1 LAGLATHILD
11 RQQHLLAV
19 LAHAEHDQQHDRGGL
34 VQTVAGLYGFLKSTP
49 PAKLRVPGAPAAP
62 G

>member
-1 LAGLATHILD
+1 MLREGVMAMD
-11 RQQHLLAV
+11 RSGAPS
-19 LAHAEHDQQHDRGGL
+19 DY
-34 VQTVAGLYGFLKSTP
+34 QTVAGLYEFLKSTP